1 MSKFLK
7 YILIIFVITSFE
19 SFAKENFFN
28 EAKNLFDKGKFE
40 ESKFLFQRNIVFNP
54 KDAKSYL
61 YLARIYETEENE
73 IEKEKNVNTT
83 LLLEPDN
90 EDAMYMLIDL
100 KLKRSDYAKV
110 KELSEKFEI
119 ICSSLCNKI
128 DSIKERLTKEQDGIT
143 IEAESANYNN
153 KKKLLDT
160 EKSIEEVTDVKTNV
174 QITIEDI
181 LENIKEKGF
190 ENTAIE
196 LIMFSSVDLEK

>member
-1 MSKFLK
+1 MNKFLK
-7 YILIIFVITSFE
+7 YLLIIFVITSFE

-28 EAKNLFDKGKFE
+28 EAKNLFDKGKYE
-40 ESKFLFQRNIVFNP
+40 ESKFLFQSNIVFNP

-73 IEKEKNVNTT
+73 IEKEKNINTT

-110 KELSEKFEI
+110 RELSKKFKT

-128 DSIKERLTKEQDGIT
+128 ASIKERLTN
-143 IEAESANYNN
+143 IEAKDES
-153 KKKLLDT
+153 
-160 EKSIEEVTDVKTNV
+160 
-174 QITIEDI
+174 
-181 LENIKEKGF
+181 
-190 ENTAIE
+190 
-196 LIMFSSVDLEK
+196 

>member
-1 MSKFLK
+1 MNKFLK

-28 EAKNLFDKGKFE
+28 EAKNLFDKGKYE

-61 YLARIYETEENE
+61 YLAKIYETEENE
-73 IEKEKNVNTT
+73 IEKEKNVNAT

-110 KELSEKFEI
+110 RELSEKFQI
-119 ICSSLCNKI
+119 ICSSLCSKI
-128 DSIKERLTKEQDGIT
+128 DSIKERLTN
-143 IEAESANYNN
+143 IEAKDES
-153 KKKLLDT
+153 
-160 EKSIEEVTDVKTNV
+160 
-174 QITIEDI
+174 
-181 LENIKEKGF
+181 
-190 ENTAIE
+190 
-196 LIMFSSVDLEK
+196 

>member
-1 MSKFLK
+1 MSKLLK

-28 EAKNLFDKGKFE
+28 EAKNLFDKGKYE
-40 ESKFLFQRNIVFNP
+40 ESKFLFQSNIVFNP

-61 YLARIYETEENE
+61 YLARIFETEENE

-110 KELSEKFEI
+110 KELNEKFQI

-128 DSIKERLTKEQDGIT
+128 DSIKERLTN
-143 IEAESANYNN
+143 IEAKDES
-153 KKKLLDT
+153 
-160 EKSIEEVTDVKTNV
+160 
-174 QITIEDI
+174 
-181 LENIKEKGF
+181 
-190 ENTAIE
+190 
-196 LIMFSSVDLEK
+196 